1 MPGVAAQRRISRG
14 IDDSD
19 TVPTRLN
26 SQYLRYVLDDGAGSG
41 SFYYI
46 IGANTVFSIWF
57 KRATAG
63 AGGALISKWQGSA
76 VSNSSFGDIP
86 PSWFHLFVG
95 AANTGGGTTITD
107 SQFSLASYNEGGG
120 AGNSGIEFIW
130 DDVPTDTEWHHALVH
145 IRTWSGAFP
154 GNFSADLYIDGVSRG
169 TKSATGPGTY
179 GHSQKLFKTLGIGR
193 SSILNTSPAL
203 GYQGTPALLPLDSSS
218 YPAGY
223 IGNISEYW
231 SLCVNQVWIGTVN
244 TFRIADFYGG
254 GIIDL
259 GAGGQSGGTQILP
272 APAFYNRLNYPTDL
286 QIVENNAIVS
296 ETTAN
301 QCT

>member
-26 SQYLRYVLDDGAGSG
+26 SQYLRYVDGIGSL
-41 SFYYI
+41 YYI

-63 AGGALISKWQGSA
+63 AGGALISRWQGSA
-76 VSNSSFGDIP
+76 VNNSSFGQIP
-86 PSWFHLFVG
+86 PCWFHLYVG
-95 AANTGGGTTITD
+95 STNTGGGTGITD
-107 SQFSLASYNEGGG
+107 SQFRLSSYNEGGG
-120 AGNSGIEFIW
+120 AGNSSIGFTW

-145 IRTWSGAFP
+145 VKTWSGAFP
-154 GNFSADLYIDGVSRG
+154 GNFSAELYIDGASRG

-179 GHSQKLFKTLGIGR
+179 NHTQVLFKTLGIGR
-193 SSILNTSPAL
+193 SAILNTSSDL
-203 GYQGTPALLPLDSSS
+203 GFQGTPALLPLSESS
-218 YPAGY
+218 YPTGY
-223 IGNISEYW
+223 TSNISDYW
-231 SLCVNQVWIGTVN
+231 SACVNQVWIGTVN

-254 GIIDL
+254 GIVDL
-259 GAGGQSGGTQILP
+259 GADGQSGGTQILP
-272 APAFYNRLNYPTDL
+272 APGFYNRLNYPTDL